1 MKSFSLAGIA
11 LAATL
16 AAFTAGAQ
24 APAAPESSDTAR
36 SEPPG
41 AGALIMQQ
49 DTLPAAQQ
57 PTPILPGTANENRAD
72 PTTQSDPSYTP
83 IQEAPQKAEE
93 GSPPPP
99 GTTNEN
105 KADPTSQNTPGA
117 APSSGAQ

>member
-16 AAFTAGAQ
+16 AAFTAGAL

-36 SEPPG
+36 SEPPA
-41 AGALIMQQ
+41 AGALIMHQ
-49 DTLPAAQQ
+49 DTPPAAQQ

-93 GSPPPP
+93 GSPPP
-99 GTTNEN
+99 GTANEN

-117 APSSGAQ
+117 APSSSAQ